1 MLIQQHGSH
10 TGREHRIDAANED
23 KSIVDA
29 YKQEVLAADNVSSC
43 H

>member
-23 KSIVDA
+23 NFFVDA
-29 YKQEVLAADNVSSC
+29 YIQEVLAQDVLAL
-43 H
+43 